1 MGINRAAAAKNDAD
15 GAFVSRVVNRMVGRG
30 RGCIWVPVDVMVSDL
45 ETPLVGL
52 EVRINSTYQ
61 KQCHS
66 LFQRKMAVSSSV

>member
-15 GAFVSRVVNRMVGRG
+15 GAFVSHVVNRMVGRG
-30 RGCIWVPVDVMVSDL
+30 HGCIWVPVDVMVSDL

-52 EVRINSTYQ
+52 EVRMNSTYQ
-61 KQCHS
+61 KQFHS